1 MSDRIVVVLTPM
13 SFYRHRSRDVF
24 AARFNALGLTAY
36 GYSKDESAAACKKLF
51 NKFIHGHR
59 ERGTLVDILN
69 RCDVEWYWEDEY
81 PADKPDYDNTNLA
94 LTTSTTPESPPAK
107 EPQWILQVQPGEVDD
122 RIFATA
128 A

>member
-1 MSDRIVVVLTPM
+1 MSDRMVVVLTPM

-24 AARFNALGLTAY
+24 AARFKALGLTAY
-36 GYSKDESAAACKKLF
+36 GYTEDEANAACKKLF

-59 ERGTLVDILN
+59 ERGTLEEILN
-69 RCDVEWYWEDEY
+69 RCEVEWYWEDEY
-81 PADKPDYDNTNLA
+81 PASKPSYENTNLPTA
-94 LTTSTTPESPPAK
+94 TRSASPPAK
-107 EPQWILQVQPGEVDD
+107 EPQWVEQIQHSEVDD